1 MEKIMRRELRIT
13 VFSLILLTVPMVN
26 ATQSHAQILD
36 SPSANSTENEGRVK
50 AWLTSAGLSRSF
62 EVIRIGNGP
71 HPDPHFA
78 FDGMIQHLELRFVT
92 AVSDR
97 VEESVRFEK
106 LMADYQRDHAR
117 ALSEK
122 LLYEFVDAFALD
134 PRNACVDLHLY
145 DTIYYVYFSRSDGSL
160 VVSKAG
166 DRAAYDAFSVTIPAL
181 APQEQFRTH
190 LGQQSAPDPKVV
202 RDAVER
208 FLRAYLG
215 SVQIQA
221 GPKPEILT
229 DAHRQDG
236 YLRLLVNGAKGM
248 VTDGYWEWLD
258 IAVFFHQDPAVGKG
272 KDSQWDFVCNVEV
285 KYASSPRE
293 TRPTDADF
301 DYPRRVANFRT
312 QLGQQLQASLEKG
325 IHD

>member
-1 MEKIMRRELRIT
+1 MLKDLRVTI
-13 VFSLILLTVPMVN
+13 FSLILVISPTVSR
-26 ATQSHAQILD
+26 TLSHAQASD
-36 SPSANSTENEGRVK
+36 STTANSSENEGRVK
-50 AWLTSAGLSRSF
+50 AWLTSAGLANKF
-62 EVIRIGNGP
+62 DIIRIGAGP
-71 HPDPHFA
+71 HPDPAFA
-78 FDGMIQHLELRFVT
+78 FDEMIQHLELRFVT
-92 AVSDR
+92 AGSDR
-97 VEESVRFEK
+97 AEEAARFEK
-106 LMADYQRDHAR
+106 LLADYQRDHAS
-117 ALSEK
+117 ALPEK

-134 PRNACVDLHLY
+134 RRNACVELHLY
-145 DTIYYVYFSRSDGSL
+145 DTIYYVYFSRGDGSL
-160 VVSKAG
+160 VVSKGG
-166 DRAAYDAFSVTIPAL
+166 DRAAYDAFSVTIPAS

-190 LGQQSAPDPKVV
+190 LGQQSAPDPKTVG
-202 RDAVER
+202 DAVEK
-208 FLRAYLG
+208 FLRTYLG
-215 SVQIQA
+215 SVQVKG

-229 DAHRQDG
+229 DVHRQDG

-258 IAVFFHQDPAVGKG
+258 IAVFFHQDPAVEKG

-301 DYPRRVANFRT
+301 DYAKRVADFRT